1 MIAKPKTTPPMQVGP
16 NEFRI
21 GFYVHDVSRMRRTLF
36 DFEMKPLGI
45 TRSQWWVLAQ
55 LSRSEGHDGGE
66 GMLQTDLASIL
77 DVGKVTIGGIID
89 RLEAS
94 GFVRRKI
101 DKVDR
106 RAKRIII
113 TKQGHEV
120 LDKMINVGRK
130 LNLDILKGISARDVK
145 IAEQVLA
152 RMKIN
157 IRETLAPLKGATGAD
172 GLD

>member
-1 MIAKPKTTPPMQVGP
+1 MVEKAKRAAPMQVGP
-16 NEFRI
+16 KEFRI

-89 RLEAS
+89 RLEGS
-94 GFVRRKI
+94 GFVRRKV

-106 RAKRIII
+106 RAKRIVI
-113 TKQGHEV
+113 TKMGHAV
-120 LDKMINVGRK
+120 LEKMVTVGRK
-130 LNLDILKGISARDVK
+130 LNLVILKGISPRDVK
-145 IAEQVLA
+145 IAEAALA
-152 RMKIN
+152 RMKAN
-157 IRETLAPLKGATGAD
+157 IRTALIPFKDSD
-172 GLD
+172 GIG